1 MKKIFFIF
9 AIFFAVSFVSISCKG
24 ELQQEN
30 EVEIKDITPPAE
42 VSNIVVV
49 EAHTRIELSWINP
62 EDSDFLAVEI
72 SFFTE
77 NDNNM
82 QTKLLSGKKLEQCKY
97 IAKNLKN
104 GRKYT
109 FILKTIDNMNNKS
122 EGITIKATPKE
133 SIISLKISLL
143 NDDGKNIKLTSDKA
157 AIKVDVV
164 STNPISKAVWKK
176 GENGII
182 PDAEL
187 LLVDKA
193 ATILPIESET
203 SIFEVSENGFYD
215 IAVQNNE
222 GICICTQIEVKTI
235 DKTPLS
241 EVENL
246 NVIYDSEYVYLSW
259 NDSFSENKYDSCL
272 KNINITYTY
281 NDIPDIDDNELNV
294 AAGEEN
300 VKIKIADGKNE
311 NDFIRI
317 VVKTVDELGNIS
329 KGCEI
334 KQWLNDYINVTGN
347 DVEEKIKGMTE
358 SGKVVV
364 IGECELYS
372 IKKGFKYLKE
382 NASDIDVELDLS
394 RVTGINQIYNCAF
407 ADDCINLTNIILPD
421 GVTSIGESAFRNCIN
436 LTNIIL
442 PDGVT
447 SIGKYAFRNCKKL
460 TKIIIPDSVISIETG
475 ILYGCNSLEEIVVP
489 FVGANANETELSE
502 LTFFGYIF
510 GKGSRPDY
518 NPYNHPNYTN
528 LVTQIS
534 GDGKYFDFCVPDS
547 LKKVIVTGGNI
558 FCGAFS
564 RCSKI
569 TSIIIPD
576 NVTSIED
583 YVFYDCE
590 GLESVIVPDVMTSIG
605 KFAFCNC
612 SSLTSVDIPDSVTA
626 IEEYA
631 FSGCKSLSN
640 INIPDSLTAIG
651 EHAFYYCSSL
661 TSVDIPDSVTA
672 IGGYAFYHC
681 SSLISI
687 DIPDSVTTIGEYA
700 FYYCSSLTSVELPDS
715 LTTIGDYTFN
725 SCSSLTSI
733 DIPDSVTTIGEFAF
747 GGCRSFTSID
757 IPNSVTVIGMNA
769 FGGCSNL
776 EDIVIQNGVTSIG
789 SGAFA
794 SCEKLTNI
802 IIPDSVTKIGAEV
815 FADCISLEE
824 ITIPFVGCGDKEHP
838 INNNIGSMFNNDRS
852 GYRYAYYV
860 YYDYYDDYYLPKTL
874 RKVTITGG
882 KICKEA
888 FSGYKIFKEIVI
900 LDGVTSIENK
910 VFEGCSNL
918 TDITISGNI
927 NTKSNFSAYNI
938 KNINYNGSVEQWI
951 QREWRL
957 NDNYSNQSYDLYI
970 NGQKITDFELPND
983 IDCICAY
990 AFNGCTSLTT
1000 ITIPDSVNSIGG
1012 SAFSG
1017 CTSLTTITIPDSVNS
1032 IGKWTFERCTSLTSI
1047 TISENVNSIGERTF
1061 AGCTSL
1067 TSITIPESVNS
1078 IGDLAFMGCTGLTT
1092 FTIPY
1097 NVKKLGYRCFA
1108 GCTNLTTLI
1117 FENTGSV
1124 WYRTI
1129 NSDYTKSIYVG
1140 AMFEESMRELAL
1152 EDLSNGEYY
1161 YYIKDNKL

>member
-1 MKKIFFIF
+1 MKKRFFIF
-9 AIFFAVSFVSISCKG
+9 TMFFALVFVFVSCKG

-30 EVEIKDITPPAE
+30 EVEIKDTTPPAE

-72 SFFTE
+72 SFFAE

-82 QTKLLSGKKLEQCKY
+82 QTKLISGKKLEQCKY

-109 FILKTIDNMNNKS
+109 FILKTIDIMNNKS
-122 EGITIKATPKE
+122 EGITINATPKE
-133 SIISLKISLL
+133 SIISLKVNLL

-157 AIKVDVV
+157 AIKVNVV
-164 STNPISKAVWKK
+164 STNHISKAVWKK

-187 LLVDKA
+187 LLVDNA

-203 SIFEVSENGFYD
+203 AIFEVSENGFFD

-272 KNINITYTY
+272 KYINITYTY
-281 NDIPDIDDNELNV
+281 NDIPDIDDNELNI

-300 VKIKIADGKNE
+300 AKIKIADGKNE

-329 KGCEI
+329 KGCEV

-347 DVEEKIKGMTE
+347 DVEETIKGMTE

-372 IKKGFKYLKE
+372 IKKGLKYLKE

-421 GVTSIGESAFRNCIN
+421 GVTSIG
-436 LTNIIL
+436 
-442 PDGVT
+442 
-447 SIGKYAFRNCKKL
+447 KYAFRNCKKL

-475 ILYGCNSLEEIVVP
+475 ILNGCNSLEEIVVP

-518 NPYNHPNYTN
+518 NPYNHSNYTN

-564 RCSKI
+564 GCSKI

-672 IGGYAFYHC
+672 IEEYAFSGC
-681 SSLISI
+681 KSLSNI

-715 LTTIGDYTFN
+715 LTTIGDHSFN
-725 SCSSLTSI
+725 VCSSLTSI
-733 DIPDSVTTIGEFAF
+733 DIPDSVTTIGKSAF
-747 GGCRSFTSID
+747 GGCSFTSID
-757 IPNSVTVIGMNA
+757 IPDSVTVIGEYA
-769 FGGCSNL
+769 FAGCPNL
-776 EDIVIQNGVTSIG
+776 EDIVITNSVISIG
-789 SGAFA
+789 RGAFA
-794 SCEKLTNI
+794 GCEKLTNI
-802 IIPDSVTKIGAEV
+802 IIPDSVTKIGTEV
-815 FADCISLEE
+815 FAGCISLEE
-824 ITIPFVGCGDKEHP
+824 ITIPFVGCGDKAHP
-838 INNNIGSMFNNDRS
+838 SSNNIGSMFNFEAGGDR
-852 GYRYAYYV
+852 YTNKYV
-860 YYDYYDDYYLPKTL
+860 YYDDYYLPKTL
-874 RKVTITGG
+874 RKVTVTGG

-888 FSGYKIFKEIVI
+888 FSGYTIFKEIVI
-900 LDGVTSIENK
+900 LDGVTSIENW

-938 KNINYNGSVEQWI
+938 KNINYNGSIEQWI

-970 NGQKITDFELPND
+970 NGQKITDLELPND

-1012 SAFSG
+1012 GAFNG

-1032 IGKWTFERCTSLTSI
+1032 IGGGAFY
-1047 TISENVNSIGERTF
+1047 
-1061 AGCTSL
+1061 GCTSL
-1067 TSITIPESVNS
+1067 TTITIPDSVNS
-1078 IGDLAFMGCTGLTT
+1078 IGDWTFGGCVSARR
-1092 FTIPY
+1092 I
-1097 NVKKLGYRCFA
+1097 
-1108 GCTNLTTLI
+1108 
-1117 FENTGSV
+1117 
-1124 WYRTI
+1124 
-1129 NSDYTKSIYVG
+1129 
-1140 AMFEESMRELAL
+1140 
-1152 EDLSNGEYY
+1152 
-1161 YYIKDNKL
+1161 